1 MRAIWA
7 RTLENGT
14 HGKSGTYMSTDLLNR
29 LSSADVY
36 VQKLDMA
43 RDAALLVQIS
53 EAGYRNASFL
63 DDRIL
68 TPGLSGGW
76 FPTWRVVEAARTL
89 RGLEPLHFIFHTGHV
104 GSTLVSRLLD
114 ETGVVLGLREPLPLR
129 SLADAADVLDLP
141 ESLLSR
147 TQYDA
152 LQAALVALWR
162 RGYDRTHSVV
172 LKATSSASRLAPS
185 LLEREAGSRAIYLNL
200 DAEPHMATLLAGRH
214 SMSDLRGHGP
224 GRIRRLQSR
233 FGSSLAPL
241 HTLSVGEFTAMSW
254 LAETLNQR
262 DVLQRFPDRIA
273 AVDFDDFLADV
284 GAGLERI
291 VGHLRLPCD
300 ARRVSELARSPV
312 LSRYSKSPDAQYSP
326 ELRRQLLDQARQRQG
341 EEIRRGQRWLE
352 ALAKSQ
358 PAVAELL

>member
-1 MRAIWA
+1 IVAA
-7 RTLENGT
+7 
-14 HGKSGTYMSTDLLNR
+14 MSADLLTR
-29 LSSADVY
+29 LSSADVF

-43 RDAALLVQIS
+43 RDAMLLVQLS

-76 FPTWRVVEAARTL
+76 FPTARVIEAARTL
-89 RGLEPLHFIFHTGHV
+89 RGLKPLHFIFHTGHV

-114 ETGVVLGLREPLPLR
+114 ETGIVLSLREPLPLR
-129 SLADAADVLDLP
+129 TLADAADVLDLP

-152 LQAALVALWR
+152 LQAALVLLWR
-162 RGYDRTHSVV
+162 RAYDRTHSVV

-185 LLEREAGSRAIYLNL
+185 LLERGADSRAIYLNL
-200 DAEPHMATLLAGRH
+200 DAEPHIATLLAGKN
-214 SMSDLRGHGP
+214 SLSDLRGHGP

-233 FGSSLAPL
+233 LEVSLAPL
-241 HTLSVGEFTAMSW
+241 HTLSVGEFAAMSW
-254 LAETLNQR
+254 LVETLNQR
-262 DVLQRFPDRIA
+262 DAVQRFPERVV

-284 GAGLERI
+284 AGGLERI
-291 VGHLRLPCD
+291 VTHLQLPCD
-300 ARRVSELARSPV
+300 SQRVLELARGPV
-312 LSRYSKSPDAQYSP
+312 LSRYSKAPDAEYSP
-326 ELRRQLLDQARQRQG
+326 GLRRQLLDQARRQHG

-352 ALAKSQ
+352 ALAKSR
-358 PAVAELL
+358 PVVAELLRAA